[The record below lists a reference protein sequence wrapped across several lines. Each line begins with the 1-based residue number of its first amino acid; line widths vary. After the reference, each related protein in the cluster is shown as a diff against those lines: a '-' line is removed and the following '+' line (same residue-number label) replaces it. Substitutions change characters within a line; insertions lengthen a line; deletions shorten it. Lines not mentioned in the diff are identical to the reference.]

1 MIKQNI
7 AAAVLLVLLFYFSSC
22 EPKNPDAIKINSDN
36 CDNCG
41 MTISNPKFAAVLFTA
56 KGRTYKFDDIS
67 CLLDYKNDNK
77 EKARGAGLYVSSF
90 LNDNQL
96 LPADRAVYIKGDNI
110 KSPMGGN
117 IAAFESREG
126 AKKYVVDLSAEFT
139 DWNTIN
145 K

>member
-1 MIKQNI
+1 MIKQNHSI
-7 AAAVLLVLLFYFSSC
+7 LILLVLFFFICSC
-22 EPKNPDAIKINSDN
+22 EQTKPDAIKINSDN

-41 MTISNPKFAAVLFTA
+41 MTISNARFASILFTK
-56 KGRTYKFDDIS
+56 KGRTYKFDDIT

-77 EKARGAGLYVSSF
+77 EKTSGAALYVSNF
-90 LNDNQL
+90 LNDKQL
-96 LPADRAVYIKGDNI
+96 LPVETAIFIKGDNL

-117 IAAFESREG
+117 IAAFEN
-126 AKKYVVDLSAEFT
+126 KKSADTYKVDFAAEYT